1 MSNSVRSNRFRTRV
15 MAAAAGGALLMAT
28 GSTAVASAQPG
39 LNTTESNNA
48 DSKPDSKPDSGN
60 QTSQPGL
67 NTTPAEESPAPQGNQ
82 GQGEGQGQGNQTPQ
96 PGLNTTP
103 AEESPAPQ
111 GNQGQGEGQ
120 GQGNQ
125 TPQPGLNTTPA
136 EESPAPQGNQGQGQ
150 GNQTQPV
157 EPQPTTPAPS
167 YEEPTTPAPSY
178 EQPTTPVEES
188 PAPQGNQGDNQGGN
202 SFEGVSD
209 SNTDYIEEAPQAD
222 PAPQE
227 APVENQTPQAPEQ
240 QAAPQPEQ
248 QPAPQYQDQAPAV
261 PAQPQPEQQPVE
273 QKPVEPQ
280 LSEYEQAVHDLTSN
294 YEQVSLAAT
303 APPQCGEGA
312 TPACDAANGAAQAAE
327 KFTQVINA
335 DGMIANAAAA
345 LETNSTTNQAVI
357 DASHTAN
364 ANADQRVAQAQ
375 QYGDTTNAAIAG
387 FDQNVMG
394 GQGDMESYGL

>member
-82 GQGEGQGQGNQTPQ
+82 GQGESQGQGNQTSQ

-103 AEESPAPQ
+103 AKESPAPQ
-111 GNQGQGEGQ
+111 GNQGQGESQ
-120 GQGNQ
+120 G
-125 TPQPGLNTTPA
+125 
-136 EESPAPQGNQGQGQ
+136 QGNQGQGQ

-188 PAPQGNQGDNQGGN
+188 PAPQGNQGQGENQGGN

>member
-82 GQGEGQGQGNQTPQ
+82 GQGESQG
-96 PGLNTTP
+96 
-103 AEESPAPQ
+103 
-111 GNQGQGEGQ
+111 
-120 GQGNQ
+120 
-125 TPQPGLNTTPA
+125 
-136 EESPAPQGNQGQGQ
+136 QGNQGQGQ

-188 PAPQGNQGDNQGGN
+188 PAPQGNQGQGDNQGGN

>member
-82 GQGEGQGQGNQTPQ
+82 GQGESQGQGNQT
-96 PGLNTTP
+96 
-103 AEESPAPQ
+103 S
-111 GNQGQGEGQ
+111 
-120 GQGNQ
+120 
-125 TPQPGLNTTPA
+125 QPGLNTTPA

-188 PAPQGNQGDNQGGN
+188 PAPQGNQGGN

>member
-1 MSNSVRSNRFRTRV
+1 
-15 MAAAAGGALLMAT
+15 MAAAAGCALLMAT

-48 DSKPDSKPDSGN
+48 DSKSDSKPDSGN

-67 NTTPAEESPAPQGNQ
+67 NTTPAEESPAPQGD
-82 GQGEGQGQGNQTPQ
+82 
-96 PGLNTTP
+96 
-103 AEESPAPQ
+103 
-111 GNQGQGEGQ
+111 
-120 GQGNQ
+120 
-125 TPQPGLNTTPA
+125 
-136 EESPAPQGNQGQGQ
+136 QGQGQ
-150 GNQTQPV
+150 GQGQGQDQGNQTSQPV

-167 YEEPTTPAPSY
+167 YEEPTTPAPSH

-188 PAPQGNQGDNQGGN
+188 PAPQGNHGQGQDQGNQGDN

-227 APVENQTPQAPEQ
+227 APAENQTPQAPQQ

-248 QPAPQYQDQAPAV
+248 QPAPQYQEQAPAV

-280 LSEYEQAVHDLTSN
+280 LSEYDQAVHDLTST

-303 APPQCGEGA
+303 APPQCSEGA

-364 ANADQRVAQAQ
+364 ANADQTVAQAQ
-375 QYGDTTNAAIAG
+375 QYGDTTDAAISG

>member
-82 GQGEGQGQGNQTPQ
+82 GQG
-96 PGLNTTP
+96 
-103 AEESPAPQ
+103 
-111 GNQGQGEGQ
+111 
-120 GQGNQ
+120 
-125 TPQPGLNTTPA
+125 
-136 EESPAPQGNQGQGQ
+136 Q

-188 PAPQGNQGDNQGGN
+188 PAPQGNQGGN

>member
-48 DSKPDSKPDSGN
+48 DSKSDSKPDSKPDSGN

-67 NTTPAEESPAPQGNQ
+67 NTTPAEESPAPQGDQ
-82 GQGEGQGQGNQTPQ
+82 GQG
-96 PGLNTTP
+96 
-103 AEESPAPQ
+103 
-111 GNQGQGEGQ
+111 
-120 GQGNQ
+120 
-125 TPQPGLNTTPA
+125 
-136 EESPAPQGNQGQGQ
+136 QGQGQ

-188 PAPQGNQGDNQGGN
+188 PAPQGNQGGN

-280 LSEYEQAVHDLTSN
+280 LSEYEQAVHNLTSN

>member
-67 NTTPAEESPAPQGNQ
+67 NTTPA
-82 GQGEGQGQGNQTPQ
+82 
-96 PGLNTTP
+96 
-103 AEESPAPQ
+103 
-111 GNQGQGEGQ
+111 
-120 GQGNQ
+120 
-125 TPQPGLNTTPA
+125 
-136 EESPAPQGNQGQGQ
+136 
-150 GNQTQPV
+150 
-157 EPQPTTPAPS
+157 
-167 YEEPTTPAPSY
+167 
-178 EQPTTPVEES
+178 EES

-387 FDQNVMG
+387 FDQNIMG